1 MADEDENVKMPDEA
15 EDDMHKEDVE
25 DRDVYKK
32 DYRDHLTEDDELSPE
47 EEGFMEGYD
56 SDEE

>member
-1 MADEDENVKMPDEA
+1 MAEENRNTSPDEA
-15 EDDMHKEDVE
+15 EEDMHKEDVE

-32 DYRDHLTEDDELSPE
+32 DYRDHLTEDDEISPE

-56 SDEE
+56 EES

>member
-1 MADEDENVKMPDEA
+1 MADKEYEDNLDE
-15 EDDMHKEDVE
+15 EDMHREDIE

-32 DYRDHLTEDDELSPE
+32 DYRDHLTEDDEISPE

-56 SDEE
+56 KEED